1 MQRDPNVSI
10 ITVSDDD
17 ESCVEGGPDHSNG
30 SRYAKAVAVT
40 PGTSRR
46 ISVNVVPDTPELPSP
61 SVLLGR
67 GTRSTSN
74 VREEEE
80 EERVSL
86 PPTPFL
92 QLHTSS
98 LLFSPRQGSSP
109 PTKSPPRV
117 SGSPLMELPSS
128 PLVYY
133 SVDSDS
139 DGRGWKDPDTADGG
153 GCFLGSAV
161 PGSDSQSFR
170 LSSPE
175 TDFFAHRPRPAADA
189 GVGYSDSVETEYL
202 SSSSS
207 SSLSSLREI
216 LGLNDAGDGAEL
228 RLELASDPP
237 VQTHVRPA
245 TTGSIAQRQL
255 RTSPPP
261 PLPRQSSPP
270 FHLSNSSALLPST
283 TSGVRRP
290 RKRDKRNREQVERER
305 QFAKDLHSVNKKRME
320 AKDVAGDVTVVVDRR
335 IAELD
340 SGGSSRRQARAGV
353 QRSASAAAGSPVPQT
368 VSRQHRSMT
377 ADADAGADAGAGGGV
392 LDWLRQDGIDCRV
405 EESRDAAWSVRW
417 EIRDRRKWDPAIRLY
432 VPVGAHRV
440 AARKVKTA
448 AMVVLQSARFLD
460 LVATGRLRRVAEVWR
475 AAMAVA
481 RLLVVVV
488 GLRRALRSAAA
499 ADTREFGRQMRCLL
513 GGSGNPAPL
522 PGAGDPAPVSAEAVD
537 QALVEL
543 QIACPWIAWLTQC
556 ADAQALGKLLHRTTI
571 DVALHEIAH
580 RAGGDCDDNGI
591 AEERDGGRRLGSG
604 SGSGSCFVT
613 DEVAESL
620 RVATVRTGSG
630 LRESWALAL
639 AQIPRV
645 TAAAAQAIAAAYPT
659 PRSLFAAWDA
669 IPPSAAAARER
680 LLASIVVPGAAAA
693 GRRLGD
699 AMAARIYR
707 VLNEPDAATPLV
719 EL

>member
-1 MQRDPNVSI
+1 MHRDPNVSI

-17 ESCVEGGPDHSNG
+17 ESYVVGGPDHSSG
-30 SRYAKAVAVT
+30 GGYARAVVVT
-40 PGTSRR
+40 PGTGRR

-67 GTRSTSN
+67 GASSN
-74 VREEEE
+74 SEVREE

-98 LLFSPRQGSSP
+98 LLFSPRQGSSS
-109 PTKSPPRV
+109 PTESPPRV

-128 PLVYY
+128 PPPVYY

-139 DGRGWKDPDTADGG
+139 DGCGWKDPDTAGG
-153 GCFLGSAV
+153 GGGDCLLGSAV

-207 SSLSSLREI
+207 SSSLSSLREI
-216 LGLNDAGDGAEL
+216 LGLNDAEL

-237 VQTHVRPA
+237 VLTHARPT

-261 PLPRQSSPP
+261 PAPIRRQPSPSPP
-270 FHLSNSSALLPST
+270 PFSFHLPST
-283 TSGVRRP
+283 TPGARSL
-290 RKRDKRNREQVERER
+290 RKRGRRDREQVERER
-305 QFAKDLHSVNKKRME
+305 QFAKDLQSVNKKRME

-340 SGGSSRRQARAGV
+340 GGGSSRRQARAGV

-405 EESRDAAWSVRW
+405 E
-417 EIRDRRKWDPAIRLY
+417 
-432 VPVGAHRV
+432 
-440 AARKVKTA
+440 
-448 AMVVLQSARFLD
+448 
-460 LVATGRLRRVAEVWR
+460 
-475 AAMAVA
+475 
-481 RLLVVVV
+481 
-488 GLRRALRSAAA
+488 
-499 ADTREFGRQMRCLL
+499 
-513 GGSGNPAPL
+513 
-522 PGAGDPAPVSAEAVD
+522 
-537 QALVEL
+537 
-543 QIACPWIAWLTQC
+543 
-556 ADAQALGKLLHRTTI
+556 
-571 DVALHEIAH
+571 
-580 RAGGDCDDNGI
+580 
-591 AEERDGGRRLGSG
+591 
-604 SGSGSCFVT
+604 
-613 DEVAESL
+613 
-620 RVATVRTGSG
+620 
-630 LRESWALAL
+630 
-639 AQIPRV
+639 
-645 TAAAAQAIAAAYPT
+645 
-659 PRSLFAAWDA
+659 
-669 IPPSAAAARER
+669 
-680 LLASIVVPGAAAA
+680 
-693 GRRLGD
+693 
-699 AMAARIYR
+699 
-707 VLNEPDAATPLV
+707 
-719 EL
+719 